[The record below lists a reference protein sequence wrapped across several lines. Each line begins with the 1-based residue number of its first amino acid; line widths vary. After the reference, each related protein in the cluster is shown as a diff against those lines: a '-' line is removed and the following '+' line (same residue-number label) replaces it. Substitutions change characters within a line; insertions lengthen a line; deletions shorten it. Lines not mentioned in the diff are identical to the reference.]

1 MPFERKI
8 TGLIVLIKTDDNK
21 VHNVHLSEDEKKSIY
36 QFISKGKIVKIDE
49 DDLSDIIKI

>member
-36 QFISKGKIVKIDE
+36 TFISKGKIVKIDE
-49 DDLSDIIKI
+49 DDLSDIIRI